1 MTDLLTAL
9 ALVLVIEG
17 SIYALFPEGMQQMM
31 SRVLEMPP
39 STLGYTG
46 LGLALSLALGWPG
59 WYAARCERPQFG

>member
-39 STLGYTG
+39 STLRYTG
-46 LGLALSLALGWPG
+46 LGLAILGVGLAWLIRGYPW
-59 WYAARCERPQFG
+59 